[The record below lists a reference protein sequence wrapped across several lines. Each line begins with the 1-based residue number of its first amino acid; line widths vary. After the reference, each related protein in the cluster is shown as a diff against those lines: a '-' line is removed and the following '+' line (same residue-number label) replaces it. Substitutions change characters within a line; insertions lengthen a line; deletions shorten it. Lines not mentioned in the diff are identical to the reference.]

1 MLVPLKSAGIIGLL
15 EILLQVDPTGPL
27 SNLKHLLFSAEG
39 MRNIK
44 HWFTIYWYIPSVV
57 GTGFFAFLVN
67 HDTFKIFLLIRTSSL
82 ISLSSSFCCQSVTT
96 RNSTSAMLLFCDI
109 IKYVQCSLSFSQ
121 LKSSSSF
128 LCSNQNQN

>member
-109 IKYVQCSLSFSQ
+109 IKYVQCSLSFS
-121 LKSSSSF
+121 
-128 LCSNQNQN
+128 